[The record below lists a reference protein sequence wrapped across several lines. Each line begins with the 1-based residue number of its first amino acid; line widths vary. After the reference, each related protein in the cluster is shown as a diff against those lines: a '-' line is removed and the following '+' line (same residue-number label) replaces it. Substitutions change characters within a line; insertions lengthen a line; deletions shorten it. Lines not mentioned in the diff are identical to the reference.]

1 MVKRKK
7 LSRAQYKKIRE
18 RKAAAS
24 AKQKGAILKFLSE
37 DAAGARCSQ
46 GTEESSGITTQSE
59 PIVLLS
65 GESSSDASEK
75 PPSSPTPLGVE
86 KEEHEVTEQP
96 VPEEEM
102 VEQNM
107 PEVETIEPS
116 HQCIEFRFGA
126 TERPCTVDGNEQLRH
141 FLVSHGPQQVNKFQF
156 PKDSY
161 KRSFHRRYYRR
172 ELPNLESVDRPWL
185 QYSESRNAIFC
196 FCCKLFPSKAAVS
209 VPCTT
214 GYNDW
219 KNITRLL
226 STHEK
231 ADYHTRSFCKWK
243 DLETRIRL
251 NLTIEE
257 TNKELVMSETQHWR
271 KVLKRLII
279 LVRTLA
285 MQNIA
290 FRGRSK
296 KLYERSNGNFLKFV
310 EAMSEFDAVL
320 EKHVKRIVNKE
331 THNHY
336 LGPGIQNEIIDLLAV
351 QIRKMILVQRNAAK
365 YYSIILDCTPDIS
378 HKEQMT
384 LMVRF
389 VTATE
394 DPESGSENVSIKEHF
409 LSFIE
414 VDDTT
419 GAGMTKVLLKNLET
433 FQMDLEDMRGQGYDN
448 GSNMK
453 GKSKGVQAQ
462 VRGLNPRAFY
472 VPCNSHSLNL
482 VISDAATSCVEAQ
495 HLATTHQWF
504 TLKPL
509 STTRWESRIDAV
521 KAIRNQLG
529 NIDDALTAVME
540 DPTLTGTT
548 KSKTISDVRGLQK
561 KICNFKFVCG
571 LVVWY
576 NILFEVNITSKRLQ
590 DMEADLYGAVEQIE
604 NTRLYLRNY
613 RSDEKFEDVIN
624 TAKKLAEE
632 LGIDGNFPS
641 EQCERVRHTTR
652 QFDYESRDEPVTD
665 PKQRFKV
672 DFFFLVL
679 DCVWESL
686 NYRFEQLKEHSSMFG
701 LLYTIPKVMDSLR
714 EDIRQQCDQLEKA
727 LSHNSQRDI
736 DAEEFCYEL
745 YALCRYLPTDC
756 KTPRAV
762 LEYICKT
769 KMSTIFPNVCVAI
782 RILLTLPVTVASGE
796 RSFSKLKLIKT
807 YLRSTMTQERLV
819 GLATISIEHEL
830 AHSLNLD
837 EAIQAFASQTSQEGT
852 FVRLFQ

>member
-7 LSRAQYKKIRE
+7 LSGAQYKKICE

-37 DAAGARCSQ
+37 DAAGAGCSQ

-59 PIVLLS
+59 PLALLS
-65 GESSSDASEK
+65 GESDASEK
-75 PPSSPTPLGVE
+75 SPSSPTPLGVE
-86 KEEHEVTEQP
+86 TEEHEVTEQP

-102 VEQNM
+102 IEQNM

-116 HQCIEFRFGA
+116 HQCIEFNSALLRDPA
-126 TERPCTVDGNEQLRH
+126 LWMEMSNKLRH

-172 ELPNLESVDRPWL
+172 ELPNLESVDRPLL

-209 VPCTT
+209 VLCTT

-231 ADYHTRSFCKWK
+231 ADYHTR
-243 DLETRIRL
+243 
-251 NLTIEE
+251 
-257 TNKELVMSETQHWR
+257 NKELVMSETQHWR

-419 GAGMTKVLLKNLET
+419 GAGMTKVLLKYLET
-433 FQMDLEDMRGQGYDN
+433 FQMDLQDMRGQGYDN

-482 VISDAATSCVEAQ
+482 VISDAATSCVEAVGFFGIIQSLYVFFSASTQRWNVLKQ

-521 KAIRNQLG
+521 KAVRNQLG

-590 DMEADLYGAVEQIE
+590 DMEADLSGAVEQIE

-632 LGIDGNFPS
+632 LGIDGNFPL

-679 DCVWESL
+679 DRVWESL
-686 NYRFEQLKEHSSMFG
+686 NDRFEQLKEHSSMFG
-701 LLYTIPKVMDSLR
+701 LLYTIPKVMDSSR
-714 EDIRQQCDQLEKA
+714 EDIRQQCDHLEKA
-727 LSHNSQRDI
+727 LSHDSQRDI
-736 DAEEFCYEL
+736 DAEELCYEL

-830 AHSLNLD
+830 AHSLDLD
-837 EAIQAFASQTSQEGT
+837 EAIQAFASQKA
-852 FVRLFQ
+852 RRAPL